1 MVRHGQVLAAVV
13 GFAGALIGGA
23 ADAQAQWYL
32 AGYLGATH
40 TQAATV
46 SIDRPADD
54 VSLEYHDVR
63 FEGRSWKSP
72 QYYGIRFGRTL
83 GATHRFGLEIE
94 WMHAKAY
101 SQTDRQYEV
110 TGNAGRFAALIQPPA
125 QMNALVSQ
133 YAMSH
138 GLNYLVVNLA
148 MRAPLRD
155 TPVALVARAGAGPMF
170 PHAESTV
177 NGETREQYE
186 YAGLGVHAA
195 AGVDL
200 RLYRGLSALI
210 EYKFT
215 LGRPEITIVGGTGRM
230 TAVTHHLAI
239 GVAFGTPR

>member
-83 GATHRFGLEIE
+83 GATHRFGIEIE
-94 WMHAKAY
+94 WMHA
-101 SQTDRQYEV
+101 
-110 TGNAGRFAALIQPPA
+110 
-125 QMNALVSQ
+125 
-133 YAMSH
+133 
-138 GLNYLVVNLA
+138 
-148 MRAPLRD
+148 
-155 TPVALVARAGAGPMF
+155 
-170 PHAESTV
+170 
-177 NGETREQYE
+177 
-186 YAGLGVHAA
+186 
-195 AGVDL
+195 
-200 RLYRGLSALI
+200 
-210 EYKFT
+210 
-215 LGRPEITIVGGTGRM
+215 
-230 TAVTHHLAI
+230 
-239 GVAFGTPR
+239 